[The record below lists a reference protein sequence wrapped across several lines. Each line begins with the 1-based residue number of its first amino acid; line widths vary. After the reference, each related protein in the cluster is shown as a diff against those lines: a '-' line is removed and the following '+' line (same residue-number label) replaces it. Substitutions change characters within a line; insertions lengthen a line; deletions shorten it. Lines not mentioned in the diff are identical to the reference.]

1 MHNKYLKLPVI
12 IAAVL
17 LFAAAGTM
25 LFFSPVCAAI
35 TAALGIALIVTFYIY
50 TNKRFQKIEKLNDY
64 LTQVCAGN
72 FDLSINTNEEGE
84 LSLLK
89 NNLYKVI
96 LMLRSTHDEVLKSK
110 ENLADSLADISHQ
123 MKTPL
128 TSMTVMSDL
137 LKDETDEEN
146 RKTFLK
152 NIDEQLDK
160 MNWLITTLL
169 KLSKID
175 AGTVEFKKVTY
186 RLADAVQKA
195 VQPFAITAELQNV
208 AICCEVDKS
217 LRVTGD
223 EKWDCEAFS
232 NIIKNCL
239 EHTPSGGQL
248 TILANE
254 TLVYTE
260 LTIADTGSGISKD
273 ELPHI
278 FERFYRGKNSS
289 ENSVGI
295 GLALAQTILSRER
308 ATLDVESELHK
319 GTRFHIRFYKTIV

>member
-1 MHNKYLKLPVI
+1 MPVI
-12 IAAVL
+12 LAGAA
-17 LFAAAGTM
+17 LFAAAGVM
-25 LFFSPVCAAI
+25 LFFSPICAAV
-35 TAALGIALIVTFYIY
+35 TAALGIGMTVTFYIY
-50 TNKRFQKIEKLNDY
+50 TNKRFQEIEKLNDY

-72 FDLSINTNEEGE
+72 FDLAIDSNEEGE

-89 NNLYKVI
+89 NNIYKVI

-137 LKDETDEEN
+137 LKEETDEAN
-146 RKTFLK
+146 RKTFIK
-152 NIDEQLDK
+152 NIDTQLDK
-160 MNWLITTLL
+160 MNWLIITLL

-175 AGTVEFKKVTY
+175 AGTVAFKKETY
-186 RLADAVQKA
+186 SLSGAVKKA
-195 VQPFAITAELQNV
+195 TEPFAITADLQNV
-208 AICCEVDKS
+208 AICCDVDPK

-223 EKWDCEAFS
+223 VKWDVEAFT

-239 EHTPSGGQL
+239 EHTPPGGTL
-248 TILANE
+248 TVQAKE

-260 LTIADTGSGISKD
+260 LTIEDTGSGISKE

-295 GLALAQTILSRER
+295 GLALAQTILNREK
-308 ATLDVESELHK
+308 AMLDVESELGK
-319 GTRFHIRFYKTIV
+319 GTKFSIRFYKTIV

>member
-1 MHNKYLKLPVI
+1 MPVI
-12 IAAVL
+12 LAGAA
-17 LFAAAGTM
+17 LFAAAGVM
-25 LFFSPVCAAI
+25 LFFSPICAAV
-35 TAALGIALIVTFYIY
+35 TAALGIGMTVTFYIY
-50 TNKRFQKIEKLNDY
+50 TNKRFQEIEKLNDY

-72 FDLSINTNEEGE
+72 FDLAIDSNEEGE

-89 NNLYKVI
+89 NNIYKVI

-137 LKDETDEEN
+137 LKEETDESN
-146 RKTFLK
+146 RKTFIK
-152 NIDEQLDK
+152 NIDAQLDK
-160 MNWLITTLL
+160 MNWLIITLL

-175 AGTVEFKKVTY
+175 AGTVTFKKETY
-186 RLADAVQKA
+186 SLSGAVKKA
-195 VQPFAITAELQNV
+195 TEPFAITADLQNI
-208 AICCEVDKS
+208 AICCDVDPK

-223 EKWDCEAFS
+223 VKWDVEAFT

-239 EHTPSGGQL
+239 EHTPPGGTL
-248 TILANE
+248 TVQAKE

-260 LTIADTGSGISKD
+260 LTIEDTGSGISKE

-295 GLALAQTILSRER
+295 GLALAQTILNREK
-308 ATLDVESELHK
+308 AMLDVESELGK
-319 GTRFHIRFYKTIV
+319 GTKFSIRFYKTVV

>member
-1 MHNKYLKLPVI
+1 MPVI
-12 IAAVL
+12 LAGAA
-17 LFAAAGTM
+17 LFAAAGVM
-25 LFFSPVCAAI
+25 LFFSPICAAV
-35 TAALGIALIVTFYIY
+35 TAALGIGMTVTFYIY
-50 TNKRFQKIEKLNDY
+50 TNKRFQEIEKLNDY

-72 FDLSINTNEEGE
+72 FDLAIDSNEEGE

-89 NNLYKVI
+89 NNIYKVI

-137 LKDETDEEN
+137 LKEETDESN
-146 RKTFLK
+146 RKTFIK
-152 NIDEQLDK
+152 NIDAQLDK
-160 MNWLITTLL
+160 MNWLIITLL

-175 AGTVEFKKVTY
+175 AGTVAFKKENY
-186 RLADAVQKA
+186 SLAGAVKKA
-195 VQPFAITAELQNV
+195 TEPFAITADLQNI
-208 AICCEVDKS
+208 AICCDVDPK

-223 EKWDCEAFS
+223 VKWDVEAFT

-239 EHTPSGGQL
+239 EHTPPGGTL
-248 TILANE
+248 TVQAKE

-260 LTIADTGSGISKD
+260 LTIEDTGSGISKE

-295 GLALAQTILSRER
+295 GLALAQTILNREK
-308 ATLDVESELHK
+308 AMLDVESELGK
-319 GTRFHIRFYKTIV
+319 GTKFSIRFYKTIV

>member
-1 MHNKYLKLPVI
+1 MPVI
-12 IAAVL
+12 LAGAA
-17 LFAAAGTM
+17 LFAAAGVM
-25 LFFSPVCAAI
+25 LFFSPICAAV
-35 TAALGIALIVTFYIY
+35 TAALGIGMTVTFYIY
-50 TNKRFQKIEKLNDY
+50 TNKRFQEIEKLNDY

-72 FDLSINTNEEGE
+72 FDLAIDSNEEGE

-89 NNLYKVI
+89 NNIYKVI

-137 LKDETDEEN
+137 LKEETDEAN
-146 RKTFLK
+146 RKTFIK
-152 NIDEQLDK
+152 NIDTQLDK
-160 MNWLITTLL
+160 MNWLIITLL

-175 AGTVEFKKVTY
+175 ADTVTFKKETY
-186 RLADAVQKA
+186 SLSGAVKKA
-195 VQPFAITAELQNV
+195 TEPFAITADLQNI
-208 AICCEVDKS
+208 AICCDVDPK

-223 EKWDCEAFS
+223 VKWDVEAFT

-239 EHTPSGGQL
+239 EHTPPGGTL
-248 TILANE
+248 TVQAKE

-260 LTIADTGSGISKD
+260 LTIEDTGSGISKE

-295 GLALAQTILSRER
+295 GLALAQTILNREK
-308 ATLDVESELHK
+308 AMLDVESELGK
-319 GTRFHIRFYKTIV
+319 GTKFSIRFYKTIV

>member
-1 MHNKYLKLPVI
+1 MPVI
-12 IAAVL
+12 LAGAA
-17 LFAAAGTM
+17 LFAAAGVM
-25 LFFSPVCAAI
+25 LFFSPICAAV
-35 TAALGIALIVTFYIY
+35 TAALGIGMTVTFYIY
-50 TNKRFQKIEKLNDY
+50 TNKRFQEIEKLNDY

-72 FDLSINTNEEGE
+72 FDLAIDSNEEGE

-89 NNLYKVI
+89 NNIYKVI

-137 LKDETDEEN
+137 LKEETDESN
-146 RKTFLK
+146 RKTFIK
-152 NIDEQLDK
+152 NIDAQLDK
-160 MNWLITTLL
+160 MNWLIITLL

-175 AGTVEFKKVTY
+175 AGTVAFKKETY
-186 RLADAVQKA
+186 SLSGAVKKA
-195 VQPFAITAELQNV
+195 TEPFAITADLQNI
-208 AICCEVDKS
+208 AICCDVDPK

-223 EKWDCEAFS
+223 VKWDVEAFT

-239 EHTPSGGQL
+239 EHTPPGGTL
-248 TILANE
+248 TVQAKE

-260 LTIADTGSGISKD
+260 LTIEDTGSGISKE

-295 GLALAQTILSRER
+295 GLALAQTILNREK
-308 ATLDVESELHK
+308 AMLDVESELGK
-319 GTRFHIRFYKTIV
+319 GTKFSIKFYKTIV

>member
-1 MHNKYLKLPVI
+1 MPVI
-12 IAAVL
+12 LAGAA
-17 LFAAAGTM
+17 LFAAAGVM
-25 LFFSPVCAAI
+25 LFFSPICAAV
-35 TAALGIALIVTFYIY
+35 TAALGIGMIVTFYIY
-50 TNKRFQKIEKLNDY
+50 TNKRFQEIEKLNDY

-72 FDLSINTNEEGE
+72 FDLAIDSNEEGE

-89 NNLYKVI
+89 NNIYKVI

-137 LKDETDEEN
+137 LKEETDESN
-146 RKTFLK
+146 RKTFIK
-152 NIDEQLDK
+152 NIDAQLDK
-160 MNWLITTLL
+160 MNWLIITLL

-175 AGTVEFKKVTY
+175 AGTVAFKKETY
-186 RLADAVQKA
+186 SLSGAVKKA
-195 VQPFAITAELQNV
+195 TEPFAITADLQNV
-208 AICCEVDKS
+208 AICCDVDPK

-223 EKWDCEAFS
+223 VKWDVEAFT

-239 EHTPSGGQL
+239 EHTPPGGTL
-248 TILANE
+248 TVQAKE

-260 LTIADTGSGISKD
+260 LTIEDTGSGISKE

-295 GLALAQTILSRER
+295 GLALAQTILNREK
-308 ATLDVESELHK
+308 AMLDVESELGK
-319 GTRFHIRFYKTIV
+319 GTKFSIRFYKTIV